1 MRKDI
6 INEHDVTKKM
16 IDTLRGQ
23 SFINEA
29 DEGNDVITPSE
40 KDPVFKEEAKK
51 IADTVD
57 QRIQVTKL
65 KIYPKD
71 NDVQFEG
78 RQVFGINFFM
88 STKAGKLS
96 ISITDENGRPKQMF
110 LDKESL
116 DIINKLEGYYKNW
129 AIEWGKKLNTE
140 YKQK

>member
-16 IDTLRGQ
+16 IDALRSK
-23 SFINEA
+23 SFINETE
-29 DEGNDVITPSE
+29 EGNDVITPSE
-40 KDPVFKEEAKK
+40 NDPVYKEEAKK
-51 IADTVD
+51 ISDGVD
-57 QRIQVTKL
+57 KRIQITKF

-78 RQVFGINFFM
+78 RQVYGINFFM
-88 STKAGKLS
+88 SVKAGKLS

-110 LDKESL
+110 IDNELLEILK
-116 DIINKLEGYYKNW
+116 KFEGYYKNW
-129 AIEWGKKLNTE
+129 ALEWGEKLNTE

>member
-1 MRKDI
+1 
-6 INEHDVTKKM
+6 M

-40 KDPVFKEEAKK
+40 NDPVFKEEAKK
-51 IADTVD
+51 IQDMVD
-57 QRIQVTKL
+57 QRIQITKL

-88 STKAGKLS
+88 STKAGEPS
-96 ISITDENGRPKQMF
+96 ISITDENGKPKQIF
-110 LDKESL
+110 LDDQSFG
-116 DIINKLEGYYKNW
+116 IIKNLHAYYKNW

>member
-40 KDPVFKEEAKK
+40 NDPVFKDEAKK

-57 QRIQVTKL
+57 QRIQITKL

>member
-1 MRKDI
+1 MIKDI

-16 IDTLRGQ
+16 IDTLRGK

-29 DEGNDVITPSE
+29 EEGNDVITPSE
-40 KDPVFKEEAKK
+40 NDPVFKEEAKK

>member
-16 IDTLRGQ
+16 IDTLRGK

-29 DEGNDVITPSE
+29 EEGNDVITPSE
-40 KDPVFKEEAKK
+40 NDPVFKDEAKK

>member
-16 IDTLRGQ
+16 IDTLRSK

-29 DEGNDVITPSE
+29 EEGNDVITPSE
-40 KDPVFKEEAKK
+40 NDAVFKDEAKK

>member
-1 MRKDI
+1 MIKDI

-16 IDTLRGQ
+16 IDTLRGK

-29 DEGNDVITPSE
+29 EEGNDVITPSE
-40 KDPVFKEEAKK
+40 NDPVFKEEAKK

-71 NDVQFEG
+71 NDVQFED

-129 AIEWGKKLNTE
+129 AVEWGKKLNTE

>member
-1 MRKDI
+1 MIKDI

-16 IDTLRGQ
+16 IDTLRGK

-29 DEGNDVITPSE
+29 EEGNDVITPSE
-40 KDPVFKEEAKK
+40 NDPVFKDEAKK

>member
-1 MRKDI
+1 
-6 INEHDVTKKM
+6 
-16 IDTLRGQ
+16 
-23 SFINEA
+23 
-29 DEGNDVITPSE
+29 
-40 KDPVFKEEAKK
+40 
-51 IADTVD
+51 
-57 QRIQVTKL
+57 
-65 KIYPKD
+65 
-71 NDVQFEG
+71 
-78 RQVFGINFFM
+78 M

>member
-1 MRKDI
+1 MRKEI

-16 IDTLRGQ
+16 IDTLRGK

-29 DEGNDVITPSE
+29 EEGNDVITPSE
-40 KDPVFKEEAKK
+40 NDPVFKDEAKK
-51 IADTVD
+51 ISDTVD
-57 QRIQVTKL
+57 QRIEITKF

-78 RQVFGINFFM
+78 RQVFGINFYM
-88 STKAGKLS
+88 STKSGKLS

-110 LDKESL
+110 VDDETLK
-116 DIINKLEGYYKNW
+116 IINKLEGYYKNW
-129 AIEWGKKLNTE
+129 AAEWGKKLNTE

>member
-1 MRKDI
+1 MIKDI

-16 IDTLRGQ
+16 IDTLRGK

-29 DEGNDVITPSE
+29 EEGNDVITPSE
-40 KDPVFKEEAKK
+40 NDAVFKDEAKK

-57 QRIQVTKL
+57 QRIQIKKF

-71 NDVQFEG
+71 NDVQLEG
-78 RQVFGINFFM
+78 RQVFGIDFFM

-116 DIINKLEGYYKNW
+116 DIIKKLEAYYKNW
-129 AIEWGKKLNTE
+129 SIEWATKLNTE

>member
-1 MRKDI
+1 MIKDI

-29 DEGNDVITPSE
+29 EEGNDVITPSE
-40 KDPVFKEEAKK
+40 NDPVFKDEAKK

-57 QRIQVTKL
+57 QRIQITKL